1 MKIRLKDIIDL
12 DYFISMDDALD
23 SGEDIRLR
31 AIKDRKI
38 YSQCKDDSQTG
49 RTLLFSWLGLRK
61 EEFFRDKDKKGVTL
75 LPGTVFSSLYTWTV
89 YAMVFLGGIAGI
101 SMAYSFLAYH
111 GTRPINVAV
120 FIALFVV
127 FQVILIVFTLILL
140 VRKSMGQKNYGKRFS
155 GSIVHTLVSALFF
168 DVLPKILKKA
178 DWAVFRKSLDTLEYT
193 ASLIRMKNRE
203 YKDLLFWPFFILTSG
218 FALSFSAG
226 ALGGTFF
233 RVVVSDM
240 AFGWQSTLM
249 ATSAGVH
256 DLISIMAFPWSWFM
270 PEFFAHPSLEQIE
283 GSRIILKDGISVLAT
298 QDLISWW
305 PFICLGILFYAVI
318 PRGLLIIMGVFAQRR
333 ALRNYNFDR
342 SRFRQL
348 IVRMQS
354 PVLDIDAGEILV
366 SQGIEKNPISQMKE
380 TPAFKPGSDISGQKV
395 LILASKNVFSKETI
409 KKIIQGIEQYLFFDV
424 KEIIGITFDFDNDAD
439 AISQM
444 NKIDAD
450 QVILL
455 HEVWQPPIRGLLHYI
470 TQIKAAMPDN
480 RSLCILL
487 TRDAGQKDLF
497 VDSNDINYDV
507 WQKAVFKLENPD
519 IVVKRFI

>member
-12 DYFISMDDALD
+12 DYLISMDDALE

-38 YSQCKDDSQTG
+38 YSQCKDDFQTG
-49 RTLLFSWLGLRK
+49 RTLLFAWLGFRK

-75 LPGTVFSSLYTWTV
+75 LPGTIFSSLYTWTV

-155 GSIVHTLVSALFF
+155 GSIVHTLLSALFF

-178 DWAVFRKSLDTLEYT
+178 DRTVFRKSLDTLEYT

-318 PRGLLIIMGVFAQRR
+318 PRGLLIIMGGFVQKR

-342 SRFRQL
+342 PRFRQL

-354 PVLDIDAGEILV
+354 PV
-366 SQGIEKNPISQMKE
+366 
-380 TPAFKPGSDISGQKV
+380 
-395 LILASKNVFSKETI
+395 
-409 KKIIQGIEQYLFFDV
+409 
-424 KEIIGITFDFDNDAD
+424 
-439 AISQM
+439 
-444 NKIDAD
+444 
-450 QVILL
+450 
-455 HEVWQPPIRGLLHYI
+455 
-470 TQIKAAMPDN
+470 
-480 RSLCILL
+480 
-487 TRDAGQKDLF
+487 
-497 VDSNDINYDV
+497 
-507 WQKAVFKLENPD
+507 
-519 IVVKRFI
+519 